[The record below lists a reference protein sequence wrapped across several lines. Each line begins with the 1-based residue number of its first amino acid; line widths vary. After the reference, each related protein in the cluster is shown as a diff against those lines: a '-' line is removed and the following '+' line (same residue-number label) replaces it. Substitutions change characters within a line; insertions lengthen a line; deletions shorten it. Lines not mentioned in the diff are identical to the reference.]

1 MHLRSSLRPT
11 RIGLLAASAL
21 IWAGVA
27 HGACLS
33 ERQALPAQT
42 VNSFLA
48 NPGSL
53 TQQFPSGGGAMI
65 TQVRDLVASN
75 PAALPAVM
83 GLLANANP
91 DQKSAIGS
99 GLGQAA
105 RLCVRGDQAFA
116 GQIQTA
122 ITQANDRAVTVA
134 FTAVTGEEPLG
145 GIGGGPGG
153 GGGGG
158 GQLNPIPAGATG
170 STGVQAIE
178 GKQVNT
184 TGFTYSGGVSGGG
197 GSITTTSTTPISG
210 PVSP

>member
-1 MHLRSSLRPT
+1 MYLRSLLRPT
-11 RIGLLAASAL
+11 RTGLLAATAL
-21 IWAGVA
+21 VWAGVA
-27 HGACLS
+27 QAACLS
-33 ERQALPAQT
+33 DRQALPAQT

-53 TQQFPSGGGAMI
+53 TQQFPNGGGGMI
-65 TQVRDLVASN
+65 SQIRDLVASN

-116 GQIQTA
+116 AAIQAA

-145 GIGGGPGG
+145 GTGAALGG

-158 GQLNPIPAGATG
+158 GQINPLPNNTG
-170 STGVQAIE
+170 GSSGLQAIDS
-178 GKQVNT
+178 GKFNSTQFSYTSSV
-184 TGFTYSGGVSGGG
+184 GGGG
-197 GSITTTSTTPISG
+197 GSISTTSTIS
-210 PVSP
+210 